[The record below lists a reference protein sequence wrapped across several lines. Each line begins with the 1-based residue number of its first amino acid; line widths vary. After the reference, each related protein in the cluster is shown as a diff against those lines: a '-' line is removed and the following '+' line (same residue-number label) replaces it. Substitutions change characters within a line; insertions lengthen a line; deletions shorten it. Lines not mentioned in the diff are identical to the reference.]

1 MPKEDMPGGGRV
13 KSKAVGMRMVH
24 AFAAAALGAA
34 SMLEAAPVSAGCSV
48 FDRRPCFPTV
58 CSVFRHRPC
67 IPDFDPPIGQDLRL
81 TIESPPTAAASTGA
95 QDYAQD
101 HGQDPSDDHAGD
113 SAEHKLDT
121 ILDMFAALRACW
133 VPPPEAEARPGMQ
146 MSVRLSFKR
155 SGEIIGTPR
164 VTYTTPDTSP
174 EVRDIYHKA
183 IMAALER
190 CTPLPFTS
198 GMGGAIAGR
207 PIAIRYVDNRKLES
221 EHP

>member
-1 MPKEDMPGGGRV
+1 
-13 KSKAVGMRMVH
+13 MRMVH
-24 AFAAAALGAA
+24 ALAAAAIGAA
-34 SMLEAAPVSAGCSV
+34 SMLEVAPANAGCSV

-67 IPDFDPPIGQDLRL
+67 IPDFEPPIGQDLRL
-81 TIESPPTAAASTGA
+81 TIESPPTVAAPTGA

-101 HGQDPSDDHAGD
+101 HAGD
-113 SAEHKLDT
+113 GAEHKLNT

-133 VPPPEAEARPGMQ
+133 IPPPEAEARPGMQ

-164 VTYTTPDTSP
+164 VTYATPDTPP
-174 EVRDIYHKA
+174 EVREVYHQA

-190 CTPLPFTS
+190 CAPLPFTS